1 MNISNSADKQ
11 NISLKFRLQLRK
23 ERKISTKSITE
34 ADFHEERVYKI

>member
-11 NISLKFRLQLRK
+11 NVSLKFRLQLRK
-23 ERKISTKSITE
+23 ERKISTKSTE